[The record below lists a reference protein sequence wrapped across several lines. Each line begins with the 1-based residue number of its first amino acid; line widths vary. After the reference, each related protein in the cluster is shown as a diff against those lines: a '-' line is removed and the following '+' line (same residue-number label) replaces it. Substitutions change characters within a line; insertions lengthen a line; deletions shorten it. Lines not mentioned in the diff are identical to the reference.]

1 MQTIEPRAT
10 APRRGSAIRSVGAVL
25 ASVAFLLT
33 GHGLQLTLLP
43 IRAALEGFSQ
53 FEIGLLGSTYF
64 GGYVLGCIVVPRI
77 MIRSGHP
84 RTFAALIALAVCAAL
99 VHAMIVNPFVWM
111 GARTITGFCLAGLYL
126 IVESWLNER
135 ADNETRGT
143 IMATYVTVN
152 LLMLTAGQ
160 MMVTLFDPLSFV
172 QFSVAA
178 MAISLAAIPIALTTS
193 QQPAPV
199 TLVRFRPRAL
209 FQLSPAGFVAVFLIG
224 MSNGAFWA
232 LGPSFGQLIGL
243 SVTDTALFM
252 SAAVFG
258 GAVLQYPIGR
268 ISDRVDRR
276 FVMVGLAVASIGLGI
291 LLSGYL
297 PIGPH
302 SRQVIAFLF
311 GAAILPAYTVAAA
324 HAYDFA
330 RKDGY
335 VEVSA
340 GLLLLFGLGSILGP
354 LPASGLMDLLRPGAL
369 FLFMAAVNAVLA
381 GYVLYRVLRRS
392 PVPRAE
398 KEGYNLGNV
407 APVAVVSDAPAFEQS
422 PLVVDPLEPADPR
435 PVEEPLGQATVREE
449 EVEGAR

>member
-1 MQTIEPRAT
+1 MHTVNAT
-10 APRRGSAIRSVGAVL
+10 GTGQRRGAALRSVGAVL

-43 IRAALEGFSQ
+43 IRGALEGFSQ
-53 FEIGLLGSTYF
+53 LEIGLLGSVYF
-64 GGYVLGCIVVPRI
+64 GGYVLGCIVAPRI
-77 MIRSGHP
+77 MIRAGHA

-99 VHAMIVNPFVWM
+99 VHAMIVTPLVWM
-111 GARTITGFCLAGLYL
+111 GARAITGFCLAGLYL

-135 ADNETRGT
+135 AENETRGT

-152 LLMLTAGQ
+152 LMMLTVGQ

-172 QFSVAA
+172 QFSMAA
-178 MAISLAAIPIALTTS
+178 IAISLAAIPIVLTAS

-209 FQLSPAGFVAVFLIG
+209 FALSPAGFVAIFLIG

-243 SVTDTALFM
+243 SITETALFM

-258 GAVLQYPIGR
+258 GAVLQFPIGR
-268 ISDRVDRR
+268 LSDRVDRR
-276 FVMVGLAVASIGLGI
+276 YVMIGLALASIVLGI
-291 LLSGYL
+291 LLSGYTPL
-297 PIGPH
+297 GPE
-302 SRQVIAFLF
+302 SRQVVAFLF

-330 RKDGY
+330 RKEGY

-354 LPASGLMDLLRPGAL
+354 LPASALMELVRPGAL
-369 FLFMAAVNAVLA
+369 FLFMAAANAVLA
-381 GYVLYRVLRRS
+381 SYVLFRVLCRA

-398 KEGYNLGNV
+398 KEDYSLGNV
-407 APVAVVSDAPAFEQS
+407 APVVVVADSPAFEQS
-422 PLVVDPLEPADPR
+422 PLVVDPSAPAEAPPER
-435 PVEEPLGQATVREE
+435 EPLSQDATTGEAAETVR
-449 EVEGAR
+449 